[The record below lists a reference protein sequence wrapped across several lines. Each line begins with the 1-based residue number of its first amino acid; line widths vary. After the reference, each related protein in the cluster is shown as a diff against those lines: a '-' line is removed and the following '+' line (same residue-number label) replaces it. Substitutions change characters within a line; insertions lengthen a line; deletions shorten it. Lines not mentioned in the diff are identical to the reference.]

1 MLIAQAA
8 EDVEGFIEHNGDVL
22 DIFLLVAVIV
32 FIGAAAVAW
41 AVQPASSVG
50 HGPLD
55 RAGLD
60 GLRPAVPV
68 TPTAY
73 IVLGAVLAAVIIL
86 LIIVL

>member
-41 AVQPASSVG
+41 AVNPRHLWATVLSIGLASM
-50 HGPLD
+50 
-55 RAGLD
+55 AF
-60 GLRPAVPV
+60 A
-68 TPTAY
+68 
-73 IVLGAVLAAVIIL
+73 L
-86 LIIVL
+86 LFL